1 MSERRGVGANGPLPI
16 TVEAMDAFARLTN
29 RREREYLDQL
39 LLFVPLL
46 DREYLKDFY
55 DKQKEEMEKQR
66 KKSEQQHRQG
76 APRSNGRRPPTAR
89 RR

>member
-1 MSERRGVGANGPLPI
+1 
-16 TVEAMDAFARLTN
+16 MDAYARLTN

-39 LLFVPLL
+39 LRFVPLL

-55 DKQKEEMEKQR
+55 EKQQQEIEKQR
-66 KKSEQQHRQG
+66 KKSESQSRKG
-76 APRSNGRRPPTAR
+76 AQRGATGRRTTAQR